1 MKDSGLQR
9 NFVAHDF
16 EPSWRC
22 YTLYLL
28 YFAIFAHAQTHLPKE
43 IMEMQIKVQLLFFSH
58 KKLIIC

>member
-28 YFAIFAHAQTHLPKE
+28 YFAIFAHAQNTSSEGNHGNANKGT
-43 IMEMQIKVQLLFFSH
+43 IVLFFS
-58 KKLIIC
+58 